1 MSAAVLVR
9 DGEISIHA
17 PVKGATRLHDRHHA
31 ECGHFNPRSRE
42 GSDRVKVVR
51 QRHVTGISIH
61 APVKGATAQGGNP
74 ALPALNFNPRSRE
87 GSDNSGYVRRMN
99 RIYFNPRSREGSD
112 RSILNTTLHNII
124 SIHAPAKGA
133 THGRYACHL
142 RQIISIHA
150 PAKGATHQASDK
162 YNPGIFQSTLPR
174 RERRPANGRF
184 RCAPPHF
191 NPRSREGSDSTLC
204 GGNLFLICI
213 SIHAPAKGATEWLN
227 VEVIE

>member
-133 THGRYACHL
+133 T
-142 RQIISIHA
+142 
-150 PAKGATHQASDK
+150 
-162 YNPGIFQSTLPR
+162 
-174 RERRPANGRF
+174 
-184 RCAPPHF
+184 
-191 NPRSREGSDSTLC
+191 
-204 GGNLFLICI
+204 
-213 SIHAPAKGATEWLN
+213 
-227 VEVIE
+227 

>member
-87 GSDNSGYVRRMN
+87 GSDVSGAAACIQCRV
-99 RIYFNPRSREGSD
+99 
-112 RSILNTTLHNII
+112 I

-133 THGRYACHL
+133 TCATWHASAGATNFNPRSREGSDLPSSISLAA
-142 RQIISIHA
+142 IAISIHA
-150 PAKGATHQASDK
+150 PAKGATPRSRRACKH
-162 YNPGIFQSTLPR
+162 PLFQSTLPR
-174 RERRPANGRF
+174 RERQQKS
-184 RCAPPHF
+184 
-191 NPRSREGSDSTLC
+191 PR
-204 GGNLFLICI
+204 LFPMIL
-213 SIHAPAKGATEWLN
+213 AK
-227 VEVIE
+227 

>member
-31 ECGHFNPRSRE
+31 ECGH
-42 GSDRVKVVR
+42 
-51 QRHVTGISIH
+51 
-61 APVKGATAQGGNP
+61 
-74 ALPALNFNPRSRE
+74 
-87 GSDNSGYVRRMN
+87 
-99 RIYFNPRSREGSD
+99 FNPRSREGSD

-213 SIHAPAKGATEWLN
+213 SIHAPAKGATIGLTYKYIAVTISIHAPAKGATCVTAATAQRPWPFQSTLPRRERPPRSWLHAPAIDFN
-227 VEVIE
+227 PRSREGSDVRR